1 MILTALARLGRD
13 AELRFT
19 PKGDAVCE
27 LALAVNYGRKGDDGN
42 RPTQW
47 ISASLWGQRAEALA
61 PHLSKGK
68 LLYVVIEEPHIETY
82 EGKNG
87 AGSKMVGRI
96 VSLEFAGGGQQEGQ
110 PRQQA
115 PQQRQQPAQQQAPR
129 PQQQSQPAGGAWSGM
144 EDDVP
149 FNLHAPGG
157 QWRVI

>member
-27 LALAVNYGRKGDDGN
+27 LALAINYGRKGDDGN

-47 ISASLWGQRAEALA
+47 ISASLWGERAKSLA
-61 PHLSKGK
+61 PHLLKGK

-87 AGSKMVGRI
+87 QGHKLVGRI
-96 VSLEFAGGGQQEGQ
+96 TSLEFAGGGQQQEGQ
-110 PRQQA
+110 RTQQT
-115 PQQRQQPAQQQAPR
+115 QQRPPANTQRQPQGQ
-129 PQQQSQPAGGAWSGM
+129 AGGFSDF
-144 EDDVP
+144 EDSIP
-149 FNLHAPGG
+149 F
-157 QWRVI
+157 

>member
-87 AGSKMVGRI
+87 AGSKMVGRV
-96 VSLEFAGGGQQEGQ
+96 VSLEFAGGGQQQEGQ

-129 PQQQSQPAGGAWSGM
+129 PQQSQPAGGAWSGM
-144 EDDVP
+144 DDDIP